1 MPAYDKGFADAK
13 AGKSITGRYPGNEAE
28 QAAYDRGALDGRPQ
42 PTAKPSAPKAAPKS
56 PEAGVLD
63 MLREAF
69 KAEAPKA
76 PKPVLHVDKGLLSE
90 PIKSA
95 VTDYLAKYGA
105 RLDDAR
111 KAKGVETITKIMS
124 EKFDTGEAIA
134 KQIPG
139 FDVDTFTS
147 AYVKTRSFAGGEQL
161 KEAMKAQYP
170 KYASVFDK
178 HMSDKAFSTIYT
190 HKSSYKDGTRKKR

>member
-1 MPAYDKGFADAK
+1 
-13 AGKSITGRYPGNEAE
+13 
-28 QAAYDRGALDGRPQ
+28 
-42 PTAKPSAPKAAPKS
+42 
-56 PEAGVLD
+56 VLD

-76 PKPVLHVDKGLLSE
+76 PKPVLQVDKGLLSE
-90 PIKSA
+90 HFKSGDRKGTIKSA